1 MPGIAITFTSGK
13 GGVGKTT
20 VTANLAVA
28 LALLG
33 RRVTAIDTDIGLRN
47 LDIVMGMENRI
58 IYDIV
63 DVVEGRCHLYQAL
76 IRDKRF
82 SSLHLLP
89 ASQTRDKTAVTP
101 QDMVAICQELK
112 KNNDF
117 VLIDSPAGIELG
129 FRNALAGADELVVVT
144 TPEVAAV
151 RSADRILGLIE
162 SIGKGS
168 SQLIINRIKPSMVR
182 RGDMLDTFDVIEFL
196 AIELLGVV
204 PEDEAILIATNQG
217 IPLACE
223 AKTPAGQAFH
233 NIAYRLL
240 GEEVP
245 FLPIFEEPETLF
257 TRIRRVLRLSY

>member
-1 MPGIAITFTSGK
+1 MSGTVITITSGK

-28 LALLG
+28 LALQG
-33 RRVTAIDTDIGLRN
+33 RHVTAIDTDIGLRN
-47 LDIVMGMENRI
+47 LDIVMGLENRI

-76 IRDKRF
+76 VRDKQL

-89 ASQTRDKTAVTP
+89 ASQTHDKAAVSP
-101 QDMVAICQELK
+101 EDMVAICQELK
-112 KNNDF
+112 KDNDF

-129 FRNALAGADELVVVT
+129 FQNAVAAAEDVVIVT

-151 RSADRILGLIE
+151 RSADRIIGLIE
-162 SIGKGS
+162 GIGKGPGR
-168 SQLIINRIKPSMVR
+168 LIINRIKPDMVR
-182 RGDMLDTFDVIEFL
+182 RGDMMDTFDVIEFL
-196 AIELLGVV
+196 AIDLLGVI

-217 IPLACE
+217 VPLAFE
-223 AKTPAGQAFH
+223 AKSLAGKAAH
-233 NIAYRLL
+233 NIAHRLL

-245 FLPIFEEPETLF
+245 FLPIFEPTETIM
-257 TRIRRVLRLSY
+257 TRLRRALRLT

>member
-1 MPGIAITFTSGK
+1 MPGIAITITSGK

-47 LDIVMGMENRI
+47 LDIVLGMENRI

-76 IRDKRF
+76 IRDKHF
-82 SSLHLLP
+82 SGLHLLP

-129 FRNALAGADELVVVT
+129 FRNALAGADEVVVVT

-162 SIGKGS
+162 SIDKGS
-168 SQLIINRIKPSMVR
+168 GQLIINRIKPSMVK

-217 IPLACE
+217 IPLARE

-233 NIAYRLL
+233 NIAHRLL
-240 GEEVP
+240 GEGVP
-245 FLPIFEEPETLF
+245 FLPIFEEPDTLF